1 MAEKIPYIL
10 SEVKKLYLE
19 GLSSESIFR
28 NFKDLILPKNKQD
41 AGSIVSVKKLIQRM
55 RAGTESLK
63 ITASEVAKRPE
74 PSKGSGSIVNNK
86 IYTEKKLEYSDEL
99 INEIDTLTKNKKYK
113 TIKQIENQLFKK
125 FNNAKYTV
133 APQVDPRNAFFN
145 KSEKVFTI
153 PREYELYGT
162 PYGKR
167 KIAENRIAL
176 KQIIGTKFFSNNPNY
191 EKTAGLLT
199 SFYTNQDSEFNKKE
213 IDTMRKFVKDFSVTR
228 SADAE
233 RSIPGSFFKS
243 LQFDFGRKLKDFGK
257 IFNIAEYLK
266 EQINNPKISSADKS
280 FYTKELNQGLGNRSG
295 ILKSLSEK
303 YPNLFKYKVSQTGN
317 LQFEH
322 RIARALGET
331 GDLKLPKDYIARG
344 RYVPGR
350 FNQAKYFAYDQP
362 VMELISEYN
371 TATKTEKPNVKLKI
385 ENLTKDFNKRSG
397 NFLEGVNFKFTD
409 KVKMTESVPLV
420 SKVKDA
426 DLLMDID
433 KSIKQSNQFFKSFGD
448 ERLKGMPKGSIASDF
463 VASGQELTLFRK
475 LVNTVKKSPQSC
487 RAILDYK
494 TGGISTTCAAAL
506 ETDPVGSAQKLQNL
520 DAQSGPLA
528 KVKNAAIGFL
538 KSGGVRTF
546 GAGAALGTAVGL
558 VKAFRNDDP
567 STYLSNEDQQK
578 SMLVDMA
585 TQPISVDIDR
595 PAILDYQLPALGAG
609 IAGST
614 ALVAPSTLR
623 ASKSRAL
630 GIEKK
635 RGTPGIAKTGLRVLG
650 RGLGVAASP
659 ALLTPLA
666 IGDLTSQVAAGD
678 SPMDIATDPLN
689 YLYPAFADQT
699 PKLTRGLSPTIQK
712 IARLGLPKLA
722 LKGLSRAGIGGFA
735 GSLAIQGMGLLDD

>member
-1 MAEKIPYIL
+1 MK
-10 SEVKKLYLE
+10 
-19 GLSSESIFR
+19 
-28 NFKDLILPKNKQD
+28 
-41 AGSIVSVKKLIQRM
+41 AGQ
-55 RAGTESLK
+55 ESLK
-63 ITASEVAKRPE
+63 ITPSEVAKRTS

-99 INEIDTLTKNKKYK
+99 IDEIDTLTKNKKYK
-113 TIKQIENQLFKK
+113 TVKQVENELFKK
-125 FNNAKYTV
+125 FKDPKYTV
-133 APQVDPRNAFFN
+133 APKVDPRNAFFN

-176 KQIIGTKFFSNNPNY
+176 KQIIGTKFFANNPNY

-199 SFYTNQDSEFNKKE
+199 SFYTNPDSEFTKKE

-233 RSIPGSFFKS
+233 RSIPGSFFKG
-243 LQFDFGRKLKDFGK
+243 LQFDFGRRLKDFGK
-257 IFNIAEYLK
+257 IFNISEYLK
-266 EQINNPKISSADKS
+266 EQINNPKISAADKA
-280 FYTKELNQGLGNRSG
+280 FYTKELNQVLGNRSG
-295 ILKSLSEK
+295 ILKSLSDK
-303 YPNLFKYKVSQTGN
+303 YPSLFKYKVSPTGN

-362 VMELISEYN
+362 LMELISEYN

-397 NFLEGVNFKFTD
+397 NFLEGINFKFTD
-409 KVKMTESVPLV
+409 KVKMTENAPLV

-433 KSIKQSNQFFKSFGD
+433 KSVKQSNQFFKSFGD

-463 VASGQELTLFRK
+463 VASGKEFDLFKK

-487 RAILDYK
+487 RAILDYQ
-494 TGGISTTCAAAL
+494 TGGISKTCAVAL
-506 ETDPVGSAQKLQNL
+506 ETDPVGSAQKL
-520 DAQSGPLA
+520 AAMEGTSGPLA
-528 KVKNAAIGFL
+528 KVKNAATGFLGFL
-538 KSGGVRTF
+538 KGPGPKTF
-546 GAGAALGTAVGL
+546 GIGAGVGAAVGL
-558 VKAFRNDDP
+558 VKAFSNDDP
-567 STYLSNEDQQK
+567 TTYLSNEDQQK
-578 SMLVDMA
+578 NMLVDMA
-585 TQPISVDIDR
+585 TDPISIDIEK
-595 PAILDYQLPALGAG
+595 PAILDYQLPALGATL
-609 IAGST
+609 AGST
-614 ALVAPSTLR
+614 ALAAPSTIK

-635 RGTPGIAKTGLRVLG
+635 KPRPGMAKTGLRVLG
-650 RGLGVAASP
+650 RGLGIAASP
-659 ALLTPLA
+659 ALLAPFMA
-666 IGDLTSQVAAGD
+666 GDIASQVAEGD
-678 SPMDIATDPLN
+678 SFTDIATDPLN

-699 PKLTRGLSPTIQK
+699 PKLTRGLSPTLQK
-712 IARLGLPKLA
+712 LARLGLPKLA
-722 LKGLSRAGIGGFA
+722 LRGLSRAGIGGFA
-735 GSLAIQGMGLLDD
+735 ASAVIQGMDLFDD